1 MNNLFLT
8 LCLFSLLG
16 LIIAIINPSAFNR
29 ITKKETTRKQASLF
43 FTGAVILFFVLFGIT
58 APDLQENNLSI
69 EEKEEIEAIF
79 NFESLYGKNIDEIKN
94 ILGEPIWD
102 KEPEDVQVNIKSEDQ
117 LSKEWAKTWE
127 KNGYKLTASY
137 HVASREIIDFFVE
150 TDDPSGSTKNIKK
163 LEEIIGAKKL
173 INFTTQPVKVINNPN
188 AYTGIMIIPKNN

>member
-29 ITKKETTRKQASLF
+29 ITKKPQESKQAYF
-43 FTGAVILFFVLFGIT
+43 YRAVILFFVLFGIT

-69 EEKEEIEAIF
+69 EEKEEIKAIF
-79 NFESLYGKNIDEIKN
+79 NFESLYRKNIDEIKN

-117 LSKEWAKTWE
+117 LSKEWAKL
-127 KNGYKLTASY
+127 G
-137 HVASREIIDFFVE
+137 
-150 TDDPSGSTKNIKK
+150 KK
-163 LEEIIGAKKL
+163 WL
-173 INFTTQPVKVINNPN
+173 
-188 AYTGIMIIPKNN
+188 